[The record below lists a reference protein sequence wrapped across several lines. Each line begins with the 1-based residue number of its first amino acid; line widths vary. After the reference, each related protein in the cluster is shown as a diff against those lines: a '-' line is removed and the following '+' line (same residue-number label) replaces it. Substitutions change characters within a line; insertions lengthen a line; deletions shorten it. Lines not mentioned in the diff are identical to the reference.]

1 MSASTKDMDLLDA
14 HIGVFNRHNLRHVDW
29 VVVALVLALSVIG
42 LRILYHASPDSPPLY
57 QKQAVWFALGGAVA
71 FILVCMDYRYLVSLA
86 PIMYAGSLILLIA
99 VLVIGIVA
107 KGGQHWLALGPFRL
121 QPSELSKIALVYML
135 AWYLSLIRERVK
147 RLPYFL
153 LTFVIVGGVCGLIL
167 LQKDLGT
174 MLVLLPVP
182 FVMLYAAGSKRSHLA
197 LVIVAGLAVSPFA
210 WRHLEDYQ
218 KTRLVSFILPLADES
233 GSDYQAFLAKVTDIL
248 LPQAVPSGSGYQLL
262 QAKIAVGSG
271 QMTGKG
277 FGLDTHA
284 ALEFVPEY
292 HNDFIFA
299 LLGEGTGFVGGI
311 LVIGLFAALLLRGL
325 VLARECQEPTAA
337 LLIVG
342 ALSILGCHAFVNI
355 GITVGLMPVTGLPL
369 PFFSYGGSFLLT
381 AMLCIGT
388 ILSAN
393 VRRGMFEKT

>member
-1 MSASTKDMDLLDA
+1 MNAKNMDLLDA
-14 HIGVFNRHNLRHVDW
+14 HIGVFNWHNFRHVDW
-29 VVVALVLALSVIG
+29 ILVALVLTLSVVG
-42 LRILYHASPDSPPLY
+42 LRVLYHASPDSAFPALY
-57 QKQAVWFALGGAVA
+57 QKQAIWLALGVA
-71 FILVCMDYRYLVSLA
+71 ITFILVCMDYRYLVSLA
-86 PIMYAGSLILLIA
+86 PIMYAGALLLLVA
-99 VLVIGIVA
+99 VLVIGHVA
-107 KGGQHWLALGPFRL
+107 GGGQHWLALGPFRL

-135 AWYLSLIRERVK
+135 AWYLSLIQERVK

-182 FVMLYAAGSKRSHLA
+182 FVMLYAAGSKTWHLA
-197 LVIVAGLAVSPFA
+197 LVILTGLAATPFA
-210 WRHLEDYQ
+210 WGRLADYQ
-218 KTRLVSFILPLADES
+218 KNRLISFVSPEAHPDLA
-233 GSDYQAFLAKVTDIL
+233 
-248 LPQAVPSGSGYQLL
+248 YQLR
-262 QAKIAVGSG
+262 QVKIAVGSG

-277 FGLDTHA
+277 FGQDTHA

-292 HNDFIFA
+292 HTDFIFA
-299 LLGEGTGFVGGI
+299 LLSEGTGFVGGI
-311 LVIGLFAALLLRGL
+311 IVIGLFAALLLRGL
-325 VLARECQEPTAA
+325 LLARECQEPAAA

-342 ALSILGCHAFVNI
+342 ALSILGCHVFVNI

-393 VRRGMFEKT
+393 VRRGMFEKN

>member
-1 MSASTKDMDLLDA
+1 MDLLDA
-14 HIGVFNRHNLRHVDW
+14 HIGVFSRHNLRHVDW
-29 VVVALVLALSVIG
+29 ILVALVLALSVIG
-42 LRILYHASPDSPPLY
+42 LRILYHASPDAPPLY
-57 QKQAVWFALGGAVA
+57 QKQAVWFALGGGVA
-71 FILVCMDYRYLVSLA
+71 LILICTDYRFLIGLA
-86 PIMYAGSLILLIA
+86 PVVYAGALILLIA
-99 VLVIGIVA
+99 VPLMGIVA
-107 KGGQHWLALGPFRL
+107 RGGQHWLALGPLRL

-135 AWYLSLIRERVK
+135 AWYLSLVRERVK

-153 LTFVIVGGVCGLIL
+153 LAFVITGAVCGLIL
-167 LQKDLGT
+167 IQKDLGT

-182 FVMLYAAGSKRSHLA
+182 FVMLYVAGCKRRHLV
-197 LVIVAGLAVSPFA
+197 LVIGAGLIATPFA
-210 WRHLEDYQ
+210 WEHLEDYQ
-218 KTRLVSFILPLADES
+218 KGRLVSFILPLADPD
-233 GSDYQAFLAKVTDIL
+233 GSDYQVFLARVTDVL
-248 LPQAVPSGSGYQLL
+248 LPDAVSSGSGYQLL

-271 QMTGKG
+271 QLVGKG
-277 FGLDTHA
+277 FGQDTHA

-299 LLGEGTGFVGGI
+299 LLSEGTGFVGGVA
-311 LVIGLFAALLLRGL
+311 VIALFAALLLRGL
-325 VLARECQEPTAA
+325 VLVRECHEPAAA

-355 GITVGLMPVTGLPL
+355 GITLGLMPVTGLPL

-381 AMLCIGT
+381 TMLCIGT